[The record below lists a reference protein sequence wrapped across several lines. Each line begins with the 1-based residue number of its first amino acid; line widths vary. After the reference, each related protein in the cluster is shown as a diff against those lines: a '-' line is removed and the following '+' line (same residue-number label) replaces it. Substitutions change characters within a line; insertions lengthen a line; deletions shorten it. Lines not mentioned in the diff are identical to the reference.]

1 MAYSQ
6 RGSVYDVLR
15 RYDDALEDLSR
26 ANRLR
31 PQDTFTLQA
40 LAYLYVHLN
49 RLRDAL
55 AVIQEYQQF
64 AELPSDLVS
73 LEQWAQNFEA
83 GAGQAVKIGG
93 N

>member
-1 MAYSQ
+1 M
-6 RGSVYDVLR
+6 
-15 RYDDALEDLSR
+15 
-26 ANRLR
+26 RL
-31 PQDTFTLQA
+31 QS
-40 LAYLYVHLN
+40 
-49 RLRDAL
+49 
-55 AVIQEYQQF
+55 IQENQQF